1 MPLIGGFAA
10 GEPILATEHAEC
22 HYKVDPDLFKPH
34 ADFLLRVDGMSMKD
48 IGIIDGD
55 TLAVH
60 RTTDVHNGK

>member
-1 MPLIGGFAA
+1 
-10 GEPILATEHAEC
+10 
-22 HYKVDPDLFKPH
+22 
-34 ADFLLRVDGMSMKD
+34 MKD